1 MKRRLFNL
9 VALLSLLLF
18 AAAVVLWVL
27 SYVRHDNFVHVA
39 PRRVENVTSKRGR
52 VFVQLY
58 WRAKAIPAPPRYAGG
73 WVWKRLFLDV
83 DYPEARSL
91 RGWRLLGFDLHNYV
105 STGPY
110 GQVIRDIA
118 VPYWSLC
125 LITLA
130 APVQWFRTRRKAGT
144 RRPGGL
150 CPTCGY
156 DLRATPE
163 RCPECGTAAA
173 VGRRAPPAAACPFAE
188 TP

>member
-39 PRRVENVTSKRGR
+39 PRHVENVTSKRGR

-58 WRAKAIPAPPRYAGG
+58 WRAKAIPVPPRYAVG
-73 WVWKRLFLDV
+73 WVWNRLFLDV

-91 RGWRLLGFDLHNYV
+91 RGWRRLGFDLHNYV
-105 STGPY
+105 STGPD

-118 VPYWSLC
+118 VPYWFLC
-125 LITLA
+125 LIALA
-130 APVQWFRTRRKAGT
+130 VPVQWFRTRRKAGT
-144 RRPGGL
+144 RRRDGF
-150 CPTCGY
+150 CPKCGY
-156 DLRATPE
+156 DLRATPG
-163 RCPECGTAAA
+163 RCPECGNAAA
-173 VGRRAPPAAACPFAE
+173 VDSDEAPTEAIKRPR
-188 TP
+188 